1 MSLKPVG
8 VATVPDVKQI
18 SISSG
23 GNNAIIYKVPAGR
36 MFTGFISNSAS
47 TSPTVDNVSLPG
59 SKNDAANE
67 VSLGPGAV
75 VRNSANTTSIVGIER
90 DAV

>member
-1 MSLKPVG
+1 MALTPTN
-8 VATVPDVKQI
+8 VAIAPDVKQI

-23 GNNAIIYKVPAGR
+23 SNNAIMYTVPAGR
-36 MFTGFISNSAS
+36 MFTGFISNNS
-47 TSPTVDNVSLPG
+47 TTMPTVDNVSLAG

-75 VRNSANTTSIVGIER
+75 VRNISNTTSIVGIER
-90 DAV
+90 DAI